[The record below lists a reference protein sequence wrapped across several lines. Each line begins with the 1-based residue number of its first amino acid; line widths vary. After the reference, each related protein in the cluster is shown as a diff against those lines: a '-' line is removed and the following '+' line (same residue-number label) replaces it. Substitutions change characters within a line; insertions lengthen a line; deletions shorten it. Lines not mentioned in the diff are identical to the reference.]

1 MNESNTQRFHLSC
14 QTPVGWLRAISDG
27 LHLIYLDWNQIGWT
41 DPDRPDHVSR
51 ETITQLM
58 AYFAGQ
64 RTHFTIPL
72 RPANISPARQHWLN
86 MMASIPYGTTISYA
100 AFAAAAGAPN
110 AARAAGTA
118 CATNPIPIIYPC
130 HRVVRKNG
138 ALGHYGGGSQLAPSH
153 KDNVGRKGFLIA
165 HEKSQ
170 LDEGQLILT

>member
-1 MNESNTQRFHLSC
+1 MHDSNTQRFHLSC

-27 LHLIYLDWNQIGWT
+27 SRLIYLDWNQIGWT

-64 RTHFTIPL
+64 CTNFTIPL
-72 RPANISPARQHWLN
+72 CPTNISPARQHWLTV
-86 MMASIPYGTTISYA
+86 MASIPYGTTISYA
-100 AFAAAAGAPN
+100 AFAAAAGVPN

-138 ALGHYGGGSQLAPSH
+138 TLGHYGGGSQLAPSH
-153 KDNVGRKGFLIA
+153 KDNVARKAFLIA

-170 LDEGQLILT
+170 LD

>member
-1 MNESNTQRFHLSC
+1 MHDSNTQRFHLSC

-27 LHLIYLDWNQIGWT
+27 SHLIYLDWNQIGWI

-64 RTHFTIPL
+64 CTHFTIPL
-72 RPANISPARQHWLN
+72 RPANINPARQYWLN
-86 MMASIPYGTTISYA
+86 IMTGIPYGTTISYA
-100 AFAAAAGAPN
+100 TFAAAAGARN
-110 AARAAGTA
+110 AARITGTA

-153 KDNVGRKGFLIA
+153 KDNVARKGFLIA

-170 LDEGQLILT
+170 LNEGQLILT

>member
-1 MNESNTQRFHLSC
+1 
-14 QTPVGWLRAISDG
+14 
-27 LHLIYLDWNQIGWT
+27 
-41 DPDRPDHVSR
+41 
-51 ETITQLM
+51 
-58 AYFAGQ
+58 
-64 RTHFTIPL
+64 
-72 RPANISPARQHWLN
+72 
-86 MMASIPYGTTISYA
+86 MASIPYGTTISYA

-153 KDNVGRKGFLIA
+153 RDNVARKAFLIA